1 MLVQYSVGHFQ
12 VSSYRCRSL
21 IEGLYTVLEA
31 FYTLNSPPVVSVNIG
46 SRNGGGLRFQEKAWF
61 GPREPD
67 TPSLRNRA

>member
-1 MLVQYSVGHFQ
+1 MG
-12 VSSYRCRSL
+12 SYRCRSL

-46 SRNGGGLRFQEKAWF
+46 SRTWGVGLRFQDKAWF

-67 TPSLRNRA
+67 TPQLRNRA